1 MLFCT
6 GFVLY
11 DLNDFRNRKVSD
23 LQTTADLL
31 SVSADAPLAF
41 NDAENGAQVLQ
52 ALRVRPGNRAAVLY
66 RADGSVLSRYARR
79 DLAARYTLPKLPLP
93 GVVWS
98 SDSLSY
104 TEVVYLDGKPV
115 GTIYLEDD
123 LNDLHSRM
131 VQFAKGL
138 AVMAG
143 TCLFIVYVLS
153 SWLRKGITRP
163 IYDLAWTARCVASRN
178 DYTLRAPLSG
188 GAELG
193 QLSTDFNYMLQQIE
207 RQKSEQQQRIAY
219 AATRVLAES
228 VNQESAIAEILHII
242 CEGLG
247 YEVAAIWKLD
257 PQGDVL
263 RCTHVWQRPGTAL
276 DAFAEATRNTQLPIG
291 AGLPGRIWLS
301 RNPEWIEEIA
311 KDTNFPRAQ
320 VAMASGLRSG
330 IGFHIFQMEEINGF
344 LELYSRAVCK
354 PDQDLLD
361 LGAALGTQIGQY
373 IVRKQAETELV
384 RAKEAAEAASR
395 AKGEF
400 LANMSHEIRTP
411 LNGVMGMTDLA
422 LDTQLMP
429 EQREYLETVKMSADS
444 LLTVIND
451 ILGF

>member
-1 MLFCT
+1 MTCIHEWSNLPKGLRSWPGPACSSFMCYLA
-6 GFVLY
+6 GFG
-11 DLNDFRNRKVSD
+11 R
-23 LQTTADLL
+23 
-31 SVSADAPLAF
+31 
-41 NDAENGAQVLQ
+41 E
-52 ALRVRPGNRAAVLY
+52 LRDQFMTLPGPRAAWH
-66 RADGSVLSRYARR
+66 
-79 DLAARYTLPKLPLP
+79 P
-93 GVVWS
+93 GM
-98 SDSLSY
+98 
-104 TEVVYLDGKPV
+104 T
-115 GTIYLEDD
+115 
-123 LNDLHSRM
+123 
-131 VQFAKGL
+131 
-138 AVMAG
+138 
-143 TCLFIVYVLS
+143 
-153 SWLRKGITRP
+153 TR
-163 IYDLAWTARCVASRN
+163 C
-178 DYTLRAPLSG
+178 APLSG

-207 RQKSEQQQRIAY
+207 RQNSALAVARDSLELRVQARTEELQREVIERKRSEQQQRIAY

-384 RAKEAAEAASR
+384 RAKEAAELR
-395 AKGEF
+395 
-400 LANMSHEIRTP
+400 
-411 LNGVMGMTDLA
+411 
-422 LDTQLMP
+422 
-429 EQREYLETVKMSADS
+429 
-444 LLTVIND
+444 
-451 ILGF
+451 

>member
-178 DYTLRAPLSG
+178 DYTLRATFGWG
-188 GAELG
+188 GA
-193 QLSTDFNYMLQQIE
+193 
-207 RQKSEQQQRIAY
+207 
-219 AATRVLAES
+219 
-228 VNQESAIAEILHII
+228 
-242 CEGLG
+242 
-247 YEVAAIWKLD
+247 
-257 PQGDVL
+257 
-263 RCTHVWQRPGTAL
+263 RP
-276 DAFAEATRNTQLPIG
+276 
-291 AGLPGRIWLS
+291 
-301 RNPEWIEEIA
+301 
-311 KDTNFPRAQ
+311 AQ
-320 VAMASGLRSG
+320 H
-330 IGFHIFQMEEINGF
+330 GF
-344 LELYSRAVCK
+344 
-354 PDQDLLD
+354 
-361 LGAALGTQIGQY
+361 
-373 IVRKQAETELV
+373 
-384 RAKEAAEAASR
+384 
-395 AKGEF
+395 
-400 LANMSHEIRTP
+400 
-411 LNGVMGMTDLA
+411 
-422 LDTQLMP
+422 
-429 EQREYLETVKMSADS
+429 
-444 LLTVIND
+444 
-451 ILGF
+451 